1 MRYKFLVQKP
11 RLLPYVI
18 DADMQSLDQLSVKAM
33 EVYESDDLIWPLMLF
48 DCEEGKVWR
57 VAAEGDKFIL
67 ADTAHVMYGE
77 RTKPE
82 SVIPL

>member
-1 MRYKFLVQKP
+1 MRYQFLVQKP

-18 DADMQSLDQLSVKAM
+18 DSDMQSLDQLSVKAM

-48 DCEEGKVWR
+48 DSEEGKVWR
-57 VAAEGDKFIL
+57 VAAEGDKFVL

-82 SVIPL
+82 SVKG